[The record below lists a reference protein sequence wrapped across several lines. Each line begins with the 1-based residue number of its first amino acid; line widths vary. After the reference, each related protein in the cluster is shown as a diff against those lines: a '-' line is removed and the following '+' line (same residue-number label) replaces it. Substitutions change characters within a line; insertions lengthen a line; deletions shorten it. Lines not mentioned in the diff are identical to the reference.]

1 MRSTTPTET
10 STGPGTPKGVQ
21 LPWESDDADE
31 GEGRAREAMDTGEAP
46 GLQASDD
53 VPGEPGGPPP
63 DSSSE
68 APPEAVDYASPVPAE
83 PLVLVDE
90 LGPAPR
96 GGGWTFALL
105 CAGVA
110 LVACT
115 VLIPAADANR
125 RLAYERE
132 KLKLDLDS
140 VRKQVATNDDFLKR
154 VADDPNLAERLAQ
167 RQMKIIRQGT
177 RVLELKHQNRQ
188 TTGLMAAGP
197 GGGGGGGGGGGSGG
211 GAGAA
216 ATAGFTADEMSPFH
230 LVHVAPPPPLPPYQ
244 PVGGLLAGLCYNPH
258 TRLYLTG
265 IGLFLMAGGL
275 VFGFGPRAAD

>member
-1 MRSTTPTET
+1 MRSTNPTET
-10 STGPGTPKGVQ
+10 SADPGDPRVR
-21 LPWESDDADE
+21 LPWDSDDSGD
-31 GEGRAREAMDTGEAP
+31 ARDLASDVAP
-46 GLQASDD
+46 QASEPQSPEPQSPEPQSPEPQAAEESPED
-53 VPGEPGGPPP
+53 PGGPPP
-63 DSSSE
+63 ESSDDS
-68 APPEAVDYASPVPAE
+68 PEAVDYASPVPAE

-125 RLAYERE
+125 RLVYERE
-132 KLKLDLDS
+132 KLKLDLES

-177 RVLELKHQNRQ
+177 RVLELKSQKKPASAPG
-188 TTGLMAAGP
+188 TAVTAA
-197 GGGGGGGGGGGSGG
+197 
-211 GAGAA
+211 
-216 ATAGFTADEMSPFH
+216 AGFTADDMSPFH

>member
-1 MRSTTPTET
+1 MPESRDNATDSPAR
-10 STGPGTPKGVQ
+10 
-21 LPWESDDADE
+21 LPWESIDE
-31 GEGRAREAMDTGEAP
+31 PD
-46 GLQASDD
+46 
-53 VPGEPGGPPP
+53 GEPVVGAAVEESDP
-63 DSSSE
+63 
-68 APPEAVDYASPVPAE
+68 AAVDYEHPVPAE
-83 PLVLVDE
+83 PVEED
-90 LGPAPR
+90 LGPAPG
-96 GGGWTFALL
+96 GGGWTVAAL
-105 CAGVA
+105 CAGIGII
-110 LVACT
+110 ACC
-115 VLIPAADANR
+115 VIIPQADANR

-140 VRKQVATNDDFLKR
+140 IQKQVATNGEFLQR

-188 TTGLMAAGP
+188 TTGLMAASP
-197 GGGGGGGGGGGSGG
+197 GSGG
-211 GAGAA
+211 SSANGAGVSTA
-216 ATAGFTADEMSPFH
+216 ATAGFSADEMSPFH

>member
-21 LPWESDDADE
+21 LPWESDDADDT
-31 GEGRAREAMDTGEAP
+31 EGRAPDVGEAQE
-46 GLQASDD
+46 LQAADD
-53 VPGEPGGPPP
+53 APGEPGGPPSE
-63 DSSSE
+63 SSSE

-110 LVACT
+110 LIACT
-115 VLIPAADANR
+115 VLIPQADANR

-132 KLKLDLDS
+132 KLKLDLES

-188 TTGLMAAGP
+188 TTGLMAASP
-197 GGGGGGGGGGGSGG
+197 GSGG
-211 GAGAA
+211 SSANGAGVSTA
-216 ATAGFTADEMSPFH
+216 ATAGFSADEMSPFH

>member
-10 STGPGTPKGVQ
+10 SADPGKPGVQ
-21 LPWESDDADE
+21 LPWESDD
-31 GEGRAREAMDTGEAP
+31 
-46 GLQASDD
+46 SDD
-53 VPGEPGGPPP
+53 ARDDARDEATDVAKDVATQTPASQATDETPGEPGGPPP
-63 DSSSE
+63 ESSSE

-110 LVACT
+110 LIACT
-115 VLIPAADANR
+115 VLIPQADANR

-132 KLKLDLDS
+132 KLKLDLES

-188 TTGLMAAGP
+188 TTGLMAAS
-197 GGGGGGGGGGGSGG
+197 GGGSSG
-211 GAGAA
+211 GATTTANA
-216 ATAGFTADEMSPFH
+216 AGFTADEMSPFH

>member
-21 LPWESDDADE
+21 LPWEADDAD
-31 GEGRAREAMDTGEAP
+31 GADGRAPEATDSGEA
-46 GLQASDD
+46 QESEATDD
-53 VPGEPGGPPP
+53 APGEPGGPPP
-63 DSSSE
+63 EIADDSADDS
-68 APPEAVDYASPVPAE
+68 AGAVDYQSPLPAE
-83 PLVLVDE
+83 PLVLIDD

-96 GGGWTFALL
+96 GGGWTLALL
-105 CAGVA
+105 CAGIA

-132 KLKLDLDS
+132 KLKLDLES

-177 RVLELKHQNRQ
+177 RVLELKSQKKPGSAPG
-188 TTGLMAAGP
+188 TAVTAA
-197 GGGGGGGGGGGSGG
+197 
-211 GAGAA
+211 
-216 ATAGFTADEMSPFH
+216 AGFTADDMSPFH

-258 TRLYLTG
+258 TRLYLSG
-265 IGLFLMAGGL
+265 IGLLLMAVGL
-275 VFGFGPRAAD
+275 VFGFGPKVSD